1 MLEIICVRQQQHSL
15 ILFDKCSIL
24 MGMIGSLGSNI
35 CAVATCG
42 QSEDWYVWTLDEGQ
56 TKGHTTDG

>member
-1 MLEIICVRQQQHSL
+1 
-15 ILFDKCSIL
+15 

-42 QSEDWYVWTLDEGQ
+42 QDEDWYVWTLDGGQ
-56 TKGHTTDG
+56 VEERTTDG